1 VISAGARVQ
10 NTRGG
15 AFSCLLMYFV
25 QNTRMDHLPLLIVEL
40 KQKAISGS
48 SRDEIQRGLEEV
60 KTAVFQSLAHL
71 AVLAFP
77 VRGACSR
84 DTLDARM
91 SAAMRVF
98 AALGEVPPSA
108 LQQDE
113 CLLRSWQCVRV
124 QVHHFIGCVRA
135 VLECIQSSDTEEGQ

>member
-1 VISAGARVQ
+1 
-10 NTRGG
+10 
-15 AFSCLLMYFV
+15 
-25 QNTRMDHLPLLIVEL
+25 MDHLPSLIVEL

-48 SRDEIQRGLEEV
+48 PRDEIQRGLEEV
-60 KTAVFQSLAHL
+60 KTAVFQSFQHL

-77 VRGACSR
+77 ARGACSR

-91 SAAMRVF
+91 SAAMLVF

-108 LQQDE
+108 LQEDE
-113 CLLRSWQCVRV
+113 CLLRSWQCVRG
-124 QVHHFIGCVRA
+124 QAHHFIGCVRA